1 MTTPPILRPYQRRW
15 VDDIYKSWRAGNRNV
30 LGVLPTGGGK
40 SVCVSEIVAD
50 MNAQKQRGTIIA
62 HRNELVAQMS
72 GHIARRGIWHRI
84 IGPSSTVS
92 QIKRA
97 NHREFGKSFIH
108 DEAAISVAGVDTIV
122 SRADRL
128 ASWALQQSFW
138 ITDESHHLLR
148 NNKWGT
154 AAGMMHNAIG
164 LGVTASPVRADGQG
178 LGTHA
183 DGVMQDMI
191 LGPNMRELIDEGA
204 LCDYDIAVAESDL
217 QIPDDA
223 IGATGDYSPAKLRK
237 AAEKSHIVGDVVAEY
252 IRLALG
258 RRTICFATDVERAN
272 EIAAQFVAQ
281 GIPAAALSGKSNGEY
296 RAEMLRRF
304 RSGELHVLVN
314 VDLFDEGFDVP
325 DCEVVI
331 MARPTMSLA
340 KYLQQFGRALR
351 PTPGKRALIIDHVGN
366 WRRHGFPDR
375 PHVWSLDR
383 RERRSVSKRDPH
395 DLTTCPGCGKPH
407 ELFHPVCPYCGWAPK
422 PGSGAT
428 RDLQQIEG
436 NLMLLDRD
444 ILEQMRKATLLEA
457 PGDMAGRVAHVVGDM
472 AGKSAANKQ
481 IAKIAAQSDL
491 REAIATWAG
500 IGRAAGKSDERLYRE
515 WYILTGMDVLS
526 ALSKDR
532 TRAEYEAT
540 TAMVKE
546 WSDG

>member
-40 SVCVSEIVAD
+40 SVGISEVVKD
-50 MNAQKQRGTIIA
+50 FDAQRQRGTVIA

-97 NHREFGKSFIH
+97 NHGEFGKSFIH
-108 DEAAISVAGVDTIV
+108 DDAAISVAGVDTIV

-138 ITDESHHLLR
+138 ITDETHHLLR
-148 NNKWGT
+148 DNKWGT

-164 LGVTASPVRADGQG
+164 LGVTASPIRADGQG
-178 LGTHA
+178 LGAHA
-183 DGVMQDMI
+183 DGVMHDMI
-191 LGPNMRELIDEGA
+191 LGPTMRELIDLGA

-217 QIPDDA
+217 RVEDDEV
-223 IGATGDYSPAKLRK
+223 GSTGDFSPAKLRK
-237 AAEKSHIVGDVVAEY
+237 AAERSHIVGDVVTEY

-258 RRTICFATDVERAN
+258 RRAICFATDVERAN
-272 EIAAQFVAQ
+272 EIAAQFTEQ
-281 GIPAAALSGKSNGEY
+281 GIAAAALSGKSNGEY

-304 RSGELHVLVN
+304 RSGEIDVLVN

-351 PTPGKRALIIDHVGN
+351 PAPGKRALIIDHVGN

-407 ELFHPVCPYCGWAPK
+407 ELFHPACPYCGWAPE

-436 NLMLLDRD
+436 NLLLLDRD
-444 ILEQMRKATLLEA
+444 ILEQMRQAVQLEA
-457 PGDMAGRVAHVVGDM
+457 PGDLAGRVAFAAGEV
-472 AGKSAANKQ
+472 AGKGAARKQ
-481 IAKIAAQSDL
+481 MEKIAAQADL

-500 IGRAAGKSDERLYRE
+500 IGRAQGRSDGELYRRFF
-515 WYILTGMDVLS
+515 IMSGMDVLG
-526 ALSKDR
+526 ALSRDR
-532 TRAEYEAT
+532 TRAEYEAMA
-540 TAMVKE
+540 AMVRG
-546 WSDG
+546 WI